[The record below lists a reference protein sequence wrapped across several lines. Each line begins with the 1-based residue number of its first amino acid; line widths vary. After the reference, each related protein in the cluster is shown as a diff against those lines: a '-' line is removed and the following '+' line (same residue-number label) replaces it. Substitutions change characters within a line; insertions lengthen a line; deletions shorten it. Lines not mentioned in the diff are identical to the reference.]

1 MNILL
6 LSVGTRVKIVQY
18 FKKAFCG
25 AGKVIAADMSALAPA
40 LYEADACYIVPRL
53 GDPDYMER
61 VLEICRLE
69 NVRGVLS
76 LIDPELSVLAENEA
90 LFRENGVTVI
100 GSSKE
105 LCDMA
110 LDKMKMYAWLKEHGY
125 PCARSYSD
133 KEAFYA
139 DAEAGLINYPVMVK
153 PIRGSAS
160 KSVMKAEDRETVE
173 FLFAGEDGLMIQE
186 YLDGTEIGADVYVDM
201 LRGEPVS
208 LFTKKKLL
216 MRAGETDKSVS
227 FKSEALNAFIVRF
240 CRECGWRGQVDMD
253 IFDVGGVYYISEV
266 NPRFGGGYP
275 HAYECGADHMKLIR
289 NNLAGSMNT
298 KTLGSYDEGIYM
310 LKYCEVQICGSDAS
324 GRLIKR

>member
-25 AGKVIAADMSALAPA
+25 FGKVIAADMSALAPA
-40 LYEADACYIVPRL
+40 LYEADARYIVPRL
-53 GDPDYMER
+53 GDPGYLEEVLDICRRER
-61 VLEICRLE
+61 VTGI
-69 NVRGVLS
+69 LS

-90 LFRENGVTVI
+90 VFQEAGVMVI
-100 GSSKE
+100 GSSKD

-110 LDKMKMYAWLKEHGY
+110 LDKMKMHDWLKAHGY

-133 KEAFYA
+133 KDAFFA
-139 DAEAGLINYPVMVK
+139 DADAGLIGYPVMVK

-160 KSVMKAEDRETVE
+160 KSVMKAEDRETVDY
-173 FLFAGEDGLMIQE
+173 LFAHEEGLMVQE

-216 MRAGETDKSVS
+216 MRVGETDKSVS
-227 FKSEALNAFIVRF
+227 FKSDALNEFIVRF
-240 CRECGWRGQVDMD
+240 CRECGWRGQIDMD
-253 IFDVGGVYYISEV
+253 IFDVCGVYYISEV

-298 KTLGSYDEGIYM
+298 KNLGAYDEGIYM
-310 LKYCEVQICGSDAS
+310 LKYCEVQICGGDAS
-324 GRLIKR
+324 GSLIKR